1 MACSHTQSSLNM
13 ENANFNPQYK
23 RFIAVSIEANLAN
36 SNTLYHVI
44 TISSLT
50 KYNCYNKFEL
60 NSYDTIYETMIF
72 KKISNTNISLM
83 DTL

>member
-23 RFIAVSIEANLAN
+23 RFIAVSIEAKLAN

-50 KYNCYNKFEL
+50 IYNCYENLK
-60 NSYDTIYETMIF
+60 
-72 KKISNTNISLM
+72 
-83 DTL
+83 